1 MCNQRE
7 KLIGYL
13 YDECEA
19 GERAAVQEH
28 LESCADCRAEIA
40 SLRSVREDLAT
51 WEVPAHESVWRPFA
65 PAAAPSWWQ
74 QLPRWALAAA
84 ASVVLASG
92 AVGGAV
98 TLAFIPPA
106 TQATATPAQAL
117 LTPPAEV
124 VTLQKQIAIL
134 REELSAIK
142 VQKANDTNLS
152 ANVDEAL
159 HKAFGRELAKLQL
172 NTTSQLNTI
181 NLISNNMGQL
191 RKEFGAKH
199 GQLVQKVNGLE
210 TLVLQQSR

>member
-40 SLRSVREDLAT
+40 SLRSVREDLAA

-65 PAAAPSWWQ
+65 PAAAPAWWQ
-74 QLPRWALAAA
+74 QLPRWALATA
-84 ASVVLASG
+84 ASVVLVSG

-98 TLAFIPPA
+98 THAFMPHNAPVIAPQP
-106 TQATATPAQAL
+106 QAL
-117 LTPPAEV
+117 LAPAPEV
-124 VTLQKQIAIL
+124 VTLQKQITL
-134 REELSAIK
+134 LQEELSAMR
-142 VQKANDTNLS
+142 VQKTSDTTLS
-152 ANVDEAL
+152 ANVEATL
-159 HKAFGRELAKLQL
+159 HKTFGRELAKLETS
-172 NTTSQLNTI
+172 NASQLNTI
-181 NLISNNMGQL
+181 NLMYANMGQL
-191 RKEFGAKH
+191 RKEFAGKH